1 MNTLMT
7 TPPLPHKTI
16 TFLKQ
21 INIHNVEDL
30 RRRGPITTFLQ
41 LRNISTGTTE
51 RVLWQL
57 IALAENCNVQSIGT
71 EEKEYWRQQLKQHPP
86 VAIFPAKENM
96 EFWMRHALMAAHQAQ
111 LLDEVPVGAVVVY
124 KNNIIGLGYNRCIT
138 DHNVSHHAEI
148 QALTEASQK
157 QKNYRLQECD
167 VYVTLE
173 PCAMCASALIQ
184 ARVHRVIYGAAE
196 PKTGAAGSV
205 VDLFADRRLNQHTA
219 ILGGIMESESRQILQ
234 QFFCKRRS
242 SSLSTE
248 DNSI

>member
-16 TFLKQ
+16 TILKQ
-21 INIHNVEDL
+21 LDIHNVEDL
-30 RRRGPITTFLQ
+30 QRRGPITTFLQ
-41 LRNISTGTTE
+41 LRNMSTGTTE

-57 IALAENCNVQSIGT
+57 IALVENCSVQSIGT
-71 EEKEYWRQQLKQHPP
+71 KEKEYWRQQLKQHPP

-96 EFWMRHALMAAHQAQ
+96 KSWMRHALMAAHQAQ
-111 LLDEVPVGAVVVY
+111 LLGEVPVGAVVVY

-138 DHNVSHHAEI
+138 DHNVSYHAEI

-157 QKNYRLQECD
+157 QRNYRLQECD

-184 ARVHRVIYGAAE
+184 ARVPRVIYGAQE

-205 VDLFADRRLNQHTA
+205 IDLFSNRQLNSHTA
-219 ILGGIMESESRQILQ
+219 ILGGVMAEESQQLLQ
-234 QFFCKRRS
+234 QFFHHKRQQK
-242 SSLSTE
+242 
-248 DNSI
+248 I

>member
-16 TFLKQ
+16 TILKQ
-21 INIHNVEDL
+21 LDIHNVEDL
-30 RRRGPITTFLQ
+30 QRRGPITTFLQ
-41 LRNISTGTTE
+41 LRNITTGTTE

-57 IALAENCNVQSIGT
+57 IALVENCSVQSIGT
-71 EEKEYWRQQLKQHPP
+71 KEKEYWRQQLKQHPP

-96 EFWMRHALMAAHQAQ
+96 ESWMRHALMAAHQAQ
-111 LLDEVPVGAVVVY
+111 LLGEVPVGAVVVY

-138 DHNVSHHAEI
+138 DHNVSYHAEI

-157 QKNYRLQECD
+157 QRNYRLQECD

-184 ARVHRVIYGAAE
+184 ARVHRVIYGAQE

-205 VDLFADRRLNQHTA
+205 IDLFSNRQLNSHTA
-219 ILGGIMESESRQILQ
+219 ILGGVMAEESQQLLL
-234 QFFCKRRS
+234 QFFHHKRQQK
-242 SSLSTE
+242 
-248 DNSI
+248 I

>member
-16 TFLKQ
+16 TILKQ
-21 INIHNVEDL
+21 LDIHNVEDL
-30 RRRGPITTFLQ
+30 QRRGPITTFLQ

-57 IALAENCNVQSIGT
+57 IALVENCSVQSIGT
-71 EEKEYWRQQLKQHPP
+71 KEKEYWRQQLKQHPP

-96 EFWMRHALMAAHQAQ
+96 ESWMRHALMAAHQAQ

-138 DHNVSHHAEI
+138 DHNVSYHAEI

-157 QKNYRLQECD
+157 QRNYRLQECD

-184 ARVHRVIYGAAE
+184 ARVHRVIYGARE

-205 VDLFADRRLNQHTA
+205 IDLFSNRQLNSHTA
-219 ILGGIMESESRQILQ
+219 ILGGVMAEESQQLLQ
-234 QFFCKRRS
+234 QFFHHKRQKKF
-242 SSLSTE
+242 
-248 DNSI
+248 NA

>member
-16 TFLKQ
+16 TILKQ
-21 INIHNVEDL
+21 LDIHNVEDL
-30 RRRGPITTFLQ
+30 QRRGPITTFLQ
-41 LRNISTGTTE
+41 LRTICTGTTE

-57 IALAENCNVQSIGT
+57 IALVENCSVQSIGT
-71 EEKEYWRQQLKQHPP
+71 KEKEYWRQQLKQHPP

-96 EFWMRHALMAAHQAQ
+96 ESWMRHALMAAHQAQ
-111 LLDEVPVGAVVVY
+111 LLGEVPVGAVVVY

-138 DHNVSHHAEI
+138 DHNVSYHAEI

-157 QKNYRLQECD
+157 QRNYRLQECD

-184 ARVHRVIYGAAE
+184 ARVHRVIYGAQE

-205 VDLFADRRLNQHTA
+205 IDLFSNRQLNSHTA
-219 ILGGIMESESRQILQ
+219 ILGGVMAEESQQLLQ
-234 QFFCKRRS
+234 QFFHHKRQQK
-242 SSLSTE
+242 
-248 DNSI
+248 I

>member
-7 TPPLPHKTI
+7 TPPLPHRTI
-16 TFLKQ
+16 SILKQ
-21 INIHNVEDL
+21 LDIHNVEDL
-30 RRRGPITTFLQ
+30 QRRGPITTFLQ
-41 LRNISTGTTE
+41 LRNMSTGTTE

-57 IALAENCNVQSIGT
+57 IALVENCSVQSIGT
-71 EEKEYWRQQLKQHPP
+71 KEKEYWRQQLKQHPP

-96 EFWMRHALMAAHQAQ
+96 ESWMRHALMAAHQAQ
-111 LLDEVPVGAVVVY
+111 LLGEVPVGAVVVY

-138 DHNVSHHAEI
+138 DHNVSYHAEI

-184 ARVHRVIYGAAE
+184 ARVHRVIYGAQE

-205 VDLFADRRLNQHTA
+205 IDLFSNRQLNSHTA
-219 ILGGIMESESRQILQ
+219 ILGGVMAEESQQLLQ
-234 QFFCKRRS
+234 QFFHHKRQQK
-242 SSLSTE
+242 
-248 DNSI
+248 I

>member
-16 TFLKQ
+16 SILKQ
-21 INIHNVEDL
+21 LDIHNVEDL
-30 RRRGPITTFLQ
+30 QRRGPITTFLQ
-41 LRNISTGTTE
+41 LRNITTGTTE

-57 IALAENCNVQSIGT
+57 IALVENCSVQSIGT
-71 EEKEYWRQQLKQHPP
+71 KEKEYWRQQLKQHPP

-96 EFWMRHALMAAHQAQ
+96 ESWMRHALMAAHQAQ
-111 LLDEVPVGAVVVY
+111 LLGEVPVGAVVVY

-138 DHNVSHHAEI
+138 DHNVSYHAEI

-157 QKNYRLQECD
+157 QRNYRLQECD

-184 ARVHRVIYGAAE
+184 ARVHRVIYGAQE

-205 VDLFADRRLNQHTA
+205 IDLFSNRQLNSHTA
-219 ILGGIMESESRQILQ
+219 ILGGVMAEESQQLLQ
-234 QFFCKRRS
+234 QFFHHKRQQK
-242 SSLSTE
+242 
-248 DNSI
+248 I

>member
-16 TFLKQ
+16 TILKQ
-21 INIHNVEDL
+21 LDIHNVEDL
-30 RRRGPITTFLQ
+30 QRRGPITTFLQ
-41 LRNISTGTTE
+41 LRNMSTGTTE

-57 IALAENCNVQSIGT
+57 IALVENCSVQSIGT
-71 EEKEYWRQQLKQHPP
+71 KEKEYWRQQLKQHPP

-96 EFWMRHALMAAHQAQ
+96 ESWMRHALMAAHQAQ
-111 LLDEVPVGAVVVY
+111 LLGEVPVGAVVVY

-138 DHNVSHHAEI
+138 DHNVSYHAEI

-157 QKNYRLQECD
+157 QRNYRLQECD

-184 ARVHRVIYGAAE
+184 ARVHRVIYGAQE

-205 VDLFADRRLNQHTA
+205 IDLFSNRQLNSHTA
-219 ILGGIMESESRQILQ
+219 ILGGVMAEESQQLLQ
-234 QFFCKRRS
+234 QFFHHKRQQKF
-242 SSLSTE
+242 
-248 DNSI
+248 NA

>member
-16 TFLKQ
+16 TILKQ
-21 INIHNVEDL
+21 LDIHNVEDL
-30 RRRGPITTFLQ
+30 KRRGPITTFLQ

-57 IALAENCNVQSIGT
+57 IALVENCSVQIIGT
-71 EEKEYWRQQLKQHPP
+71 KEKEYWRQQLKQHPP

-96 EFWMRHALMAAHQAQ
+96 ESWMRHALMAAHQAQ
-111 LLDEVPVGAVVVY
+111 LLGEVPVGAVVVY

-138 DHNVSHHAEI
+138 DHNVSYHAEI

-157 QKNYRLQECD
+157 QRNYRLQECD

-184 ARVHRVIYGAAE
+184 ARVHRVIYGTQE

-205 VDLFADRRLNQHTA
+205 IDLFSNRQLNSHTA
-219 ILGGIMESESRQILQ
+219 ILGGVMAEESQQLLQ
-234 QFFCKRRS
+234 QFFHHKRQQK
-242 SSLSTE
+242 
-248 DNSI
+248 I

>member
-7 TPPLPHKTI
+7 TPPLPHRTI
-16 TFLKQ
+16 SILKQ
-21 INIHNVEDL
+21 LDIHNVEDL
-30 RRRGPITTFLQ
+30 QRRGPITTFLQ
-41 LRNISTGTTE
+41 LRNMSTGTTE

-57 IALAENCNVQSIGT
+57 IALVENCSVQSIGT
-71 EEKEYWRQQLKQHPP
+71 KEKEYWRQQLKQHPP

-96 EFWMRHALMAAHQAQ
+96 ESWMRHALMAAHQAQ
-111 LLDEVPVGAVVVY
+111 LLGEVPVGAVVVY

-138 DHNVSHHAEI
+138 DHNVSYHAEI

-157 QKNYRLQECD
+157 QRNYRLQECD

-184 ARVHRVIYGAAE
+184 ARVHRVIYGAQE

-205 VDLFADRRLNQHTA
+205 IDLFSNRQLNSHTA
-219 ILGGIMESESRQILQ
+219 ILGGVMAEESQQLLQ
-234 QFFCKRRS
+234 QFFHHKRQQK
-242 SSLSTE
+242 
-248 DNSI
+248 I